1 MGKSPVTFDFSGSS
15 AFVTGATSGL
25 GEAIALGLAEA
36 GASVAVV
43 GRDAKRGAAVVDAIE
58 QRGARASL
66 HLADITE
73 GAAVKKAVDD
83 ALAQHGKLD
92 ILVNSAGVFRTC
104 PVVDLSDDEW
114 DAIMDVNVKATFL
127 VCREVGR
134 HMIARGSGKV
144 VNLAST
150 DSFVGVAGQ
159 LAYCASKGAIVQM
172 TRVMAI
178 EWIKH
183 GVYVNAVAPCDFA
196 TPLIQPFLDDPA
208 YREWTLQAIPIG
220 RVGQPSELVAAVLYL
235 CSPVSSMVVGHTLVV
250 DGGRT
255 VI

>member
-1 MGKSPVTFDFSGSS
+1 MGKSPVTFDFGGSC
-15 AFVTGATSGL
+15 AFVTGGTSGL

-43 GRDAKRGAAVVDAIE
+43 GRDAKRGAAVVDAIK
-58 QRGARASL
+58 QRGASTSL
-66 HLADITE
+66 HLADLTK

-83 ALAQHGKLD
+83 ALARHGKID

-235 CSPVSSMVVGHTLVV
+235 CSPASSMVVGHTLVV